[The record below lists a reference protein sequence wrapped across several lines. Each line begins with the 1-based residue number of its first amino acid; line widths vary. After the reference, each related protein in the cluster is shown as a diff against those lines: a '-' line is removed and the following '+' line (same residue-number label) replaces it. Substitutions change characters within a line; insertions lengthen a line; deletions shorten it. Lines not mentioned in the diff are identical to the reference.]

1 MLNGSSAGPKGDDV
15 GSFPQNSEDSLTDQ
29 VRDFKPDWRMAQ
41 SML

>member
-1 MLNGSSAGPKGDDV
+1 MLNGARADPNGDDR
-15 GSFPQNSEDSLTDQ
+15 GSFLQNSEDSLTDQ